1 MVMKWSLV
9 VGSFGKAVGH
19 LYGHQGSIL
28 GVCSQ
33 EEVPCHLS
41 LLFKKK
47 RKNSNDKMYNYC
59 NKNIF
64 LERRYDHVKVDL
76 QCLHGLQIF
85 FLMFRHHINL
95 ETEHEL
101 HIATSLDW
109 SFFKHIRKKST
120 ELDCHQIVDLKERF
134 IICLNAKLFCFV
146 VLFTQIVYSCELIM

>member
-1 MVMKWSLV
+1 MDNCMVMKWSLV

-85 FLMFRHHINL
+85 FLMFRITSTQKQNMNYTL
-95 ETEHEL
+95 QLLLIGPSLSTYGRKAL
-101 HIATSLDW
+101 SQIAT
-109 SFFKHIRKKST
+109 KQ
-120 ELDCHQIVDLKERF
+120 QI
-134 IICLNAKLFCFV
+134 
-146 VLFTQIVYSCELIM
+146 